1 VMAAKSRIELAKK
14 NFYPDISVGVDW
26 IQTDRAM
33 SPGVRDSGKDPVMLT
48 FSINLPLWRDSY
60 TAGQRQ
66 AEALAASIEQE
77 KIDTENTL
85 LAKAAKSYYDY
96 DDSIR
101 RIQLYFD
108 TLIPKGEELLQ
119 ASETAYKAGT
129 MDFLSLIDSQ
139 RRLLEYHLSLQRAL
153 ADNRQKLA
161 ELEMLAGTE
170 LEAR

>member
-1 VMAAKSRIELAKK
+1 M
-14 NFYPDISVGVDW
+14 
-26 IQTDRAM
+26 
-33 SPGVRDSGKDPVMLT
+33 

-60 TAGQRQ
+60 SAGLRQ
-66 AEALAASIEQE
+66 AQALTASIEQE

-85 LAKAAKSYYDY
+85 LSKAAQSYYDY
-96 DDSIR
+96 DDSTR
-101 RIQLYFD
+101 RIRLYSD

-129 MDFLSLIDSQ
+129 IDFLSLIDSQ
-139 RRLLEYHLSLQRAL
+139 RMLLDYYLSYQRAL

-161 ELEMLAGTE
+161 ELEMLAGAE